1 MKINIKTRVEQDYL
15 SVKQGFNKDLFL
27 KLNPPFPP
35 VKLLR
40 FDGCR
45 RGDKVSLELNFI
57 FFKQIWTSIITSD
70 RTDDQEFFFVD
81 EGKKLPFFLR
91 FWKHKHRIIREES
104 GSTIVDEINFS
115 ARLKILSPLLYPV
128 LYAQFWYRKPIYKK
142 IFRKR

>member
-1 MKINIKTRVEQDYL
+1 MKINIKTKVEQDYL
-15 SVKQGFNKDLFL
+15 EVKEGFTKDLFL

-57 FFKQIWTSIITSD
+57 LFKQTWTSIITSD

-91 FWKHKHRIIREES
+91 FWKHKHRVLRQDS
-104 GSTIVDEINFS
+104 GSVIVDEINFS
-115 ARLKILSPLLYPV
+115 ARLKILSPLLYPA

>member
-1 MKINIKTRVEQDYL
+1 MKITIKTKVEQDYL

-57 FFKQIWTSIITSD
+57 LFKQIWTSIITSD
-70 RTDDQEFFFVD
+70 RTDEQEFFFVD

-91 FWKHKHRIIREES
+91 FWKHKHRVIRDES

-142 IFRKR
+142 IFRRR

>member
-1 MKINIKTRVEQDYL
+1 MRINIKTKVEQDYL
-15 SVKQGFNKDLFL
+15 EVKEGFTKDLFL

-57 FFKQIWTSIITSD
+57 LFKQTWTSLITSD
-70 RTDDQEFFFVD
+70 RTDDSEFFFVD

-91 FWKHKHRIIREES
+91 FWKHKHRVLRQDS
-104 GSTIVDEINFS
+104 GSVIVDEINFS

-128 LYAQFWYRKPIYKK
+128 LSAQFWYRKPIYKK

>member
-57 FFKQIWTSIITSD
+57 FFKQTWTSIITSD
-70 RTDDQEFFFVD
+70 RTDEQEFFFVD

-91 FWKHKHRIIREES
+91 FWKHKHRVIRDES
-104 GSTIVDEINFS
+104 GSIIVDEINFS

>member
-1 MKINIKTRVEQDYL
+1 MKINIKTKVEQDYL
-15 SVKQGFNKDLFL
+15 EVKQGFNKDLFL

-57 FFKQIWTSIITSD
+57 LFKQIWTSIITAD
-70 RTDDQEFFFVD
+70 RTDEEEFFFVD

>member
-1 MKINIKTRVEQDYL
+1 MKIIIKTKVEQDYL
-15 SVKQGFNKDLFL
+15 EVKEGFTKDLFL

-57 FFKQIWTSIITSD
+57 LFKQIWTSIITSD
-70 RTDDQEFFFVD
+70 RTDEAEFFFVD

-91 FWKHKHRIIREES
+91 FWKHKHRVLRQES
-104 GSTIVDEINFS
+104 GSLIVDEINFS
-115 ARLKILSPLLYPV
+115 ARLKILSPLLYPA

-142 IFRKR
+142 IFLKR

>member
-1 MKINIKTRVEQDYL
+1 MKITIKTKVEQDYL
-15 SVKQGFNKDLFL
+15 EVKQGFNKDLFL

-57 FFKQIWTSIITSD
+57 LFKQIWTSIITAD
-70 RTDDQEFFFVD
+70 RTDGQEFFFVD

-91 FWKHKHRIIREES
+91 FWKHKHRVLRQDS
-104 GSTIVDEINFS
+104 GAIIVDEINFS
-115 ARLKILSPLLYPV
+115 ARLKILSPLLYPA

>member
-57 FFKQIWTSIITSD
+57 FFKQTWTSIITSD
-70 RTDDQEFFFVD
+70 RTDDKEFFFVD

-104 GSTIVDEINFS
+104 GSIIVDEINFS

>member
-57 FFKQIWTSIITSD
+57 FFKQTWTSIITSD
-70 RTDDQEFFFVD
+70 RTDEQEFFFVD

-91 FWKHKHRIIREES
+91 FWKHKHRVIREES